1 MKKKK
6 IFMEVNK
13 MKKKKIFME
22 VNKMKKKKILIVTI
36 ITVIVLLGITLF
48 IFLEKKDNK
57 EKESGN
63 IQTNEEK
70 INIKE
75 NVEVEINSEV
85 LNIKDFFENSNFSD
99 GKINYFE
106 NDKKIKFDTKYN
118 KIGSFKVVIKIN
130 DKNYETTLN
139 VVDTLAP
146 TLKLKELTITLGDK
160 FEINSFVESCTDNS
174 KEDCI
179 LSYKENK
186 KYTKV
191 GTYDVTIIAK
201 DKSDNVAEETTKLII
216 KNKKT
221 TNETQTKNDNK
232 TNNNSNKVKFVKEET
247 ESVKETKEL
256 KYGTIL
262 NSWHVKTYKLYSDGS
277 KKTVNE
283 YTHYE
288 VDGTNFNAKTSDML
302 PEAIENMNVY
312 KDIVNDVVKYTNEFR
327 TEVGQAPLTLDETL
341 TKAAMVRA
349 IEMAYSDKFSHER
362 PDGNMCYYIMRDFGQ
377 DIYGVGE
384 NIASRQRNAKEVS
397 YAWKGSQ
404 GHYENMINASF
415 TRIGVGVINF
425 YGTYYWVQLFQY

>member
-1 MKKKK
+1 
-6 IFMEVNK
+6 
-13 MKKKKIFME
+13 
-22 VNKMKKKKILIVTI
+22 MKKKKILTITTI
-36 ITVIVLLGITLF
+36 IVIVLLGITLF
-48 IFLEKKDNK
+48 IFLEKKDIK
-57 EKESGN
+57 EKESSN

-85 LNIKDFFENSNFSD
+85 LNIKNFFENSNFSD
-99 GKINYFE
+99 GEINYFE
-106 NDKKIKFDTKYN
+106 SDKKIKFDTKYN
-118 KIGSFKVVIKIN
+118 KIGSFKVVMKIN

-139 VVDTLAP
+139 VVDKLAP

-174 KEDCI
+174 EEDCI

-201 DKSDNVAEETTKLII
+201 DKSDNVVEETTKLIV

-221 TNETQTKNDNK
+221 TNETQT
-232 TNNNSNKVKFVKEET
+232 NNNNNNNNKVKFVKEET

-404 GHYENMINASF
+404 GHYENMISASF

>member
-1 MKKKK
+1 
-6 IFMEVNK
+6 
-13 MKKKKIFME
+13 
-22 VNKMKKKKILIVTI
+22 MKKKKILTITTI
-36 ITVIVLLGITLF
+36 IVIVLLGIILF
-48 IFLEKKDNK
+48 IFLEKKDIK
-57 EKESGN
+57 EKESSN

-85 LNIKDFFENSNFSD
+85 LNIKNFFENSNFSD
-99 GKINYFE
+99 GEINYFE
-106 NDKKIKFDTKYN
+106 SDKKIKFDTKYN

-139 VVDTLAP
+139 VVDKLAP

-174 KEDCI
+174 EEDCI

-201 DKSDNVAEETTKLII
+201 DKSDNVVEETTKLIV

-221 TNETQTKNDNK
+221 TNETQT
-232 TNNNSNKVKFVKEET
+232 NNNNNNNKVKFVKEET

-404 GHYENMINASF
+404 GHYENMISASF

>member
-1 MKKKK
+1 
-6 IFMEVNK
+6 
-13 MKKKKIFME
+13 
-22 VNKMKKKKILIVTI
+22 MKKKKILIITTI
-36 ITVIVLLGITLF
+36 IVIVLLGITLF
-48 IFLEKKDNK
+48 IFLEKKDIK
-57 EKESGN
+57 EKESSN

-85 LNIKDFFENSNFSD
+85 LNIKNFFENSNFSD
-99 GKINYFE
+99 GEINYFE
-106 NDKKIKFDTKYN
+106 SDKKIKFDTKYN
-118 KIGSFKVVIKIN
+118 KIGSFKVVMKIN

-139 VVDTLAP
+139 VVDKLAP

-174 KEDCI
+174 EEDCI

-201 DKSDNVAEETTKLII
+201 DKSDNVVEETTKLIV

-221 TNETQTKNDNK
+221 TNETQT
-232 TNNNSNKVKFVKEET
+232 NNNNNNNNNKVKFVKEET

-397 YAWKGSQ
+397 YA
-404 GHYENMINASF
+404 
-415 TRIGVGVINF
+415 
-425 YGTYYWVQLFQY
+425 

>member
-1 MKKKK
+1 
-6 IFMEVNK
+6 
-13 MKKKKIFME
+13 
-22 VNKMKKKKILIVTI
+22 MKKKKILIITTI
-36 ITVIVLLGITLF
+36 IVIVLLGITLF
-48 IFLEKKDNK
+48 IFLEKKDIK
-57 EKESGN
+57 EKESSN

-85 LNIKDFFENSNFSD
+85 LNIKNFFENSNFSD
-99 GKINYFE
+99 GEINYFE
-106 NDKKIKFDTKYN
+106 SDKKIKFDTKYN
-118 KIGSFKVVIKIN
+118 KIGSFKVVMKIN

-139 VVDTLAP
+139 VVDKLAP

-174 KEDCI
+174 EEDCI

-201 DKSDNVAEETTKLII
+201 DKSDNVVEETTKLIV

-221 TNETQTKNDNK
+221 TNETQT
-232 TNNNSNKVKFVKEET
+232 NNNKVKFVKEET

-277 KKTVNE
+277 KKIVNE

-404 GHYENMINASF
+404 GHYENMISASF
-415 TRIGVGVINF
+415 TRIDVGVINF

>member
-1 MKKKK
+1 
-6 IFMEVNK
+6 
-13 MKKKKIFME
+13 
-22 VNKMKKKKILIVTI
+22 MKKKKILIVTI

-57 EKESGN
+57 EKESSN

-130 DKNYETTLN
+130 DKNYETAVN

-186 KYTKV
+186 KYTKA

-216 KNKKT
+216 KNKKN

-277 KKTVNE
+277 KKIVNE

-302 PEAIENMNVY
+302 PEAIENMNIY
-312 KDIVNDVVKYTNEFR
+312 KDNVNDVVKYTNEFR
-327 TEVGQAPLTLDETL
+327 TEVGKEPLTLDETL

-349 IEMAYSDKFSHER
+349 IEMAYSDKFNHER

-404 GHYENMINASF
+404 GHYENMISASF
-415 TRIGVGVINF
+415 TRIGIGVINF

>member
-1 MKKKK
+1 
-6 IFMEVNK
+6 
-13 MKKKKIFME
+13 
-22 VNKMKKKKILIVTI
+22 MKKKKILIITTI
-36 ITVIVLLGITLF
+36 IVIVLLGITLF
-48 IFLEKKDNK
+48 IFLEKKDIK
-57 EKESGN
+57 EKESSN

-85 LNIKDFFENSNFSD
+85 LNIKNFFENSNFSD
-99 GKINYFE
+99 GEINYFE
-106 NDKKIKFDTKYN
+106 SDKKIKFDTKYN

-139 VVDTLAP
+139 VVDKLAP

-174 KEDCI
+174 EEDCI

-201 DKSDNVAEETTKLII
+201 DKSDNVVEETTKLIV

-221 TNETQTKNDNK
+221 TNETQT
-232 TNNNSNKVKFVKEET
+232 NNNNNKVKFVKEET

-277 KKTVNE
+277 KKTINE

-404 GHYENMINASF
+404 GHYENMISASF

>member
-1 MKKKK
+1 
-6 IFMEVNK
+6 
-13 MKKKKIFME
+13 
-22 VNKMKKKKILIVTI
+22 MKKKKILIITTI
-36 ITVIVLLGITLF
+36 IVIVLLGITLF
-48 IFLEKKDNK
+48 IFLEKKDIK
-57 EKESGN
+57 EKESSN

-85 LNIKDFFENSNFSD
+85 LNIKNFFENSNFSD
-99 GKINYFE
+99 GEINYFE
-106 NDKKIKFDTKYN
+106 SDKKIKFDTKYN

-139 VVDTLAP
+139 VVDKLAP
-146 TLKLKELTITLGDK
+146 TLKLKKLTITLGDK

-174 KEDCI
+174 EEDCI

-201 DKSDNVAEETTKLII
+201 DKSDNVVEETTKLIV

-221 TNETQTKNDNK
+221 TNETQT
-232 TNNNSNKVKFVKEET
+232 NNNNNNNNNNKVKFVKEET

-404 GHYENMINASF
+404 GHYENMISASF

>member
-1 MKKKK
+1 
-6 IFMEVNK
+6 
-13 MKKKKIFME
+13 
-22 VNKMKKKKILIVTI
+22 MKKKKILTITTI
-36 ITVIVLLGITLF
+36 IVIVLLGITLF
-48 IFLEKKDNK
+48 IFLEKKDIK
-57 EKESGN
+57 EKESSN
-63 IQTNEEK
+63 IQTKEEK

-85 LNIKDFFENSNFSD
+85 LNIKDFFKNSNFSD
-99 GKINYFE
+99 EEINYFE

-139 VVDTLAP
+139 VVDKLAP

-174 KEDCI
+174 EEDCI

-201 DKSDNVAEETTKLII
+201 DKSDNVVEETTKLIV

-221 TNETQTKNDNK
+221 TNETQT
-232 TNNNSNKVKFVKEET
+232 NNNNNNNNKVKFVKEET

-302 PEAIENMNVY
+302 PEAIENMNIY
-312 KDIVNDVVKYTNEFR
+312 KNIVNDIVKYTNEFR
-327 TEVGQAPLTLDETL
+327 TEAGKEPLTLDETL

-384 NIASRQRNAKEVS
+384 NIASRQRSAKEVS

-404 GHYENMINASF
+404 GHYENMISSSF

>member
-1 MKKKK
+1 
-6 IFMEVNK
+6 
-13 MKKKKIFME
+13 
-22 VNKMKKKKILIVTI
+22 MKKKKILIITTI
-36 ITVIVLLGITLF
+36 IVIVLLGITLF
-48 IFLEKKDNK
+48 IFLEKKDIK
-57 EKESGN
+57 EKESSN

-99 GKINYFE
+99 GEINYFE

-118 KIGSFKVVIKIN
+118 KIGSFKVVMKIN

-139 VVDTLAP
+139 VVDKLAP

-174 KEDCI
+174 EEDCI

-201 DKSDNVAEETTKLII
+201 DKSDNVVEETTKLIV

-221 TNETQTKNDNK
+221 TNETQT
-232 TNNNSNKVKFVKEET
+232 NNNNNNNNKVKFVKEET

-404 GHYENMINASF
+404 GHYENMISASF

>member
-1 MKKKK
+1 
-6 IFMEVNK
+6 
-13 MKKKKIFME
+13 
-22 VNKMKKKKILIVTI
+22 MKKKKILTITTI
-36 ITVIVLLGITLF
+36 IVIVLLGITLF
-48 IFLEKKDNK
+48 IFLEKKDIK
-57 EKESGN
+57 EKESSN
-63 IQTNEEK
+63 IQTKEEK

-99 GKINYFE
+99 GEINYFE
-106 NDKKIKFDTKYN
+106 SDKKIKFDTKYN

-130 DKNYETTLN
+130 DKNYETAIN

-221 TNETQTKNDNK
+221 INETQTKNDNK

-277 KKTVNE
+277 KKTINE

-312 KDIVNDVVKYTNEFR
+312 KGIVNDVVKYTNEFR

-404 GHYENMINASF
+404 GHYENMISASF

>member
-1 MKKKK
+1 
-6 IFMEVNK
+6 
-13 MKKKKIFME
+13 
-22 VNKMKKKKILIVTI
+22 MKKKKILIITTI
-36 ITVIVLLGITLF
+36 IVIVLLGITLF
-48 IFLEKKDNK
+48 IFLEKKDIK
-57 EKESGN
+57 EKESSN

-85 LNIKDFFENSNFSD
+85 LNIKNFFENSNFSD
-99 GKINYFE
+99 GEINYFE
-106 NDKKIKFDTKYN
+106 SDKKIKFDTKYN
-118 KIGSFKVVIKIN
+118 KIGSFKVVMKIN

-139 VVDTLAP
+139 VVDKLAP

-174 KEDCI
+174 EEDCI

-201 DKSDNVAEETTKLII
+201 DKSDNVVEETTKLIV

-221 TNETQTKNDNK
+221 TNETQT
-232 TNNNSNKVKFVKEET
+232 NNNNNNNKNNTVKFVKEET

-404 GHYENMINASF
+404 GHYENMISASF

>member
-1 MKKKK
+1 
-6 IFMEVNK
+6 
-13 MKKKKIFME
+13 
-22 VNKMKKKKILIVTI
+22 MKKKKILIITTI
-36 ITVIVLLGITLF
+36 IVIVLLGITLF
-48 IFLEKKDNK
+48 IFLEKKDIK
-57 EKESGN
+57 EKESSN
-63 IQTNEEK
+63 IQTKEEK

-99 GKINYFE
+99 EEINYFE

-139 VVDTLAP
+139 VVDKLAP

-174 KEDCI
+174 EEDCI

-201 DKSDNVAEETTKLII
+201 DKSDNVVEETTKLIV

-221 TNETQTKNDNK
+221 TNETQT
-232 TNNNSNKVKFVKEET
+232 NNNNNNKVKFVREET

-312 KDIVNDVVKYTNEFR
+312 KDIVNDIVKYTNEFR

-404 GHYENMINASF
+404 GHYENMISTSF

>member
-1 MKKKK
+1 
-6 IFMEVNK
+6 
-13 MKKKKIFME
+13 
-22 VNKMKKKKILIVTI
+22 MKKKKILTITTI
-36 ITVIVLLGITLF
+36 IVIVLLGITLF
-48 IFLEKKDNK
+48 IFLEKKDIK
-57 EKESGN
+57 EKESSN

-85 LNIKDFFENSNFSD
+85 LNIKNFFENSNFSD
-99 GKINYFE
+99 GEINYFE
-106 NDKKIKFDTKYN
+106 SDKKIKFDTKYN
-118 KIGSFKVVIKIN
+118 KIGSFKVVMKIN

-139 VVDTLAP
+139 VVDKLAP

-174 KEDCI
+174 EEDCI

-201 DKSDNVAEETTKLII
+201 DKSDNVVEETTKLIV

-404 GHYENMINASF
+404 GHYENMISASF

>member
-1 MKKKK
+1 
-6 IFMEVNK
+6 
-13 MKKKKIFME
+13 
-22 VNKMKKKKILIVTI
+22 MKKKKILIITTI
-36 ITVIVLLGITLF
+36 IVIVLLGITLF
-48 IFLEKKDNK
+48 IFLEKKDIK
-57 EKESGN
+57 EKESSN

-85 LNIKDFFENSNFSD
+85 LNIKNFFENSNFSD
-99 GKINYFE
+99 GEINYFE
-106 NDKKIKFDTKYN
+106 SDKKIKFDTKYN

-139 VVDTLAP
+139 VVDKLAP

-174 KEDCI
+174 EEDCI

-201 DKSDNVAEETTKLII
+201 DKSDNVVEETTKLIV

-221 TNETQTKNDNK
+221 TNETQT
-232 TNNNSNKVKFVKEET
+232 NNNNNNNNKVKFVKEET

-404 GHYENMINASF
+404 GHYENMISASF

>member
-1 MKKKK
+1 
-6 IFMEVNK
+6 
-13 MKKKKIFME
+13 
-22 VNKMKKKKILIVTI
+22 MKKKKILIITTI
-36 ITVIVLLGITLF
+36 IVIVLLGITLF
-48 IFLEKKDNK
+48 IFLEKKDIK
-57 EKESGN
+57 EKESSN
-63 IQTNEEK
+63 IQTKEEK

-85 LNIKDFFENSNFSD
+85 LNIKNFFENSNFSD
-99 GKINYFE
+99 GEINYFE
-106 NDKKIKFDTKYN
+106 SDKKIKFDTKYN
-118 KIGSFKVVIKIN
+118 KIGSFKVVMKIN

-139 VVDTLAP
+139 VVDKLAP

-174 KEDCI
+174 EEDCI

-201 DKSDNVAEETTKLII
+201 DKSDNVVEETTKLIV

-221 TNETQTKNDNK
+221 TNETQT
-232 TNNNSNKVKFVKEET
+232 NNNNNNKVKFVKEET

-404 GHYENMINASF
+404 GHYENMISASF

>member
-1 MKKKK
+1 
-6 IFMEVNK
+6 
-13 MKKKKIFME
+13 
-22 VNKMKKKKILIVTI
+22 MKKKKILTITTI
-36 ITVIVLLGITLF
+36 ILIVLLGITLF
-48 IFLEKKDNK
+48 IFLEKKDIK
-57 EKESGN
+57 EKESSN
-63 IQTNEEK
+63 IQTKEEK

-85 LNIKDFFENSNFSD
+85 LNIKNFFENSNFSD
-99 GKINYFE
+99 GEINYFE
-106 NDKKIKFDTKYN
+106 SDKKIKFDTKYN
-118 KIGSFKVVIKIN
+118 KIGSFKVVMKIN

-139 VVDTLAP
+139 VVDKLAP

-160 FEINSFVESCTDNS
+160 LEINSFVESCTDNS
-174 KEDCI
+174 EEDCI

-201 DKSDNVAEETTKLII
+201 DKSDNVVEETTKLIV

-221 TNETQTKNDNK
+221 TNETQT
-232 TNNNSNKVKFVKEET
+232 NNNNNNKVKFVKEET

-404 GHYENMINASF
+404 GHYENMISASF

>member
-1 MKKKK
+1 
-6 IFMEVNK
+6 
-13 MKKKKIFME
+13 
-22 VNKMKKKKILIVTI
+22 MKKKKILIITTI
-36 ITVIVLLGITLF
+36 IVIVLLGITLF
-48 IFLEKKDNK
+48 IFLEKKDIK
-57 EKESGN
+57 EKESSN
-63 IQTNEEK
+63 IQTKEEK

-85 LNIKDFFENSNFSD
+85 LNIKNFFENSNFSD
-99 GKINYFE
+99 GEINYFE
-106 NDKKIKFDTKYN
+106 SDKKIKFDTKYN
-118 KIGSFKVVIKIN
+118 KIGSFKVVMKIN

-139 VVDTLAP
+139 VVDKLAP

-174 KEDCI
+174 EEDCI

-201 DKSDNVAEETTKLII
+201 DKSDNVVEETTKLIV

-221 TNETQTKNDNK
+221 TNETQT
-232 TNNNSNKVKFVKEET
+232 NNNNNNNNNKVKFVKEET

-404 GHYENMINASF
+404 GHYENMISASF

-425 YGTYYWVQLFQY
+425 YGTYYWVQLFRY

>member
-1 MKKKK
+1 
-6 IFMEVNK
+6 
-13 MKKKKIFME
+13 
-22 VNKMKKKKILIVTI
+22 MKKKKILIITTI
-36 ITVIVLLGITLF
+36 IVIVLLGITLF
-48 IFLEKKDNK
+48 IFLEKKDIK
-57 EKESGN
+57 EKESSN
-63 IQTNEEK
+63 IQTKEEK

-85 LNIKDFFENSNFSD
+85 LNIKNFFENSNFSD
-99 GKINYFE
+99 GEINYFE
-106 NDKKIKFDTKYN
+106 SDKKIKFDTKYN
-118 KIGSFKVVIKIN
+118 KIGNFKVVMKIN

-139 VVDTLAP
+139 VVDKLAP

-174 KEDCI
+174 EEDCI

-201 DKSDNVAEETTKLII
+201 DKSDNVVEETTKLIV

-221 TNETQTKNDNK
+221 TNETQT
-232 TNNNSNKVKFVKEET
+232 NNNNNNKVKFVKEET

-404 GHYENMINASF
+404 GHYENMISASF

>member
-1 MKKKK
+1 
-6 IFMEVNK
+6 
-13 MKKKKIFME
+13 
-22 VNKMKKKKILIVTI
+22 MKKKKILTITTI
-36 ITVIVLLGITLF
+36 IVIVLLGITLF
-48 IFLEKKDNK
+48 IFLEKKDIK
-57 EKESGN
+57 EKESSN
-63 IQTNEEK
+63 IQTKEEK

-85 LNIKDFFENSNFSD
+85 LNIKNFFENSNFSD
-99 GKINYFE
+99 GEINYFE
-106 NDKKIKFDTKYN
+106 SDKKIKFDTKYN
-118 KIGSFKVVIKIN
+118 KIGSFKVVMKIN

-139 VVDTLAP
+139 VVDKLAP

-174 KEDCI
+174 EEDCI

-201 DKSDNVAEETTKLII
+201 DKSDNVVEETTKLIV

-221 TNETQTKNDNK
+221 TNETQT
-232 TNNNSNKVKFVKEET
+232 NNNNNNNNNKVKFVKEET

-302 PEAIENMNVY
+302 PEVIENMNVY

-404 GHYENMINASF
+404 GHYENMISASF

>member
-1 MKKKK
+1 
-6 IFMEVNK
+6 
-13 MKKKKIFME
+13 
-22 VNKMKKKKILIVTI
+22 MKKKKILIITTI
-36 ITVIVLLGITLF
+36 IVIVLLGITLF
-48 IFLEKKDNK
+48 IFLEKKDIK
-57 EKESGN
+57 EKESSN

-85 LNIKDFFENSNFSD
+85 LNIKNFFENSNFSD
-99 GKINYFE
+99 GEINYFE
-106 NDKKIKFDTKYN
+106 SDKKIKFDTKYN
-118 KIGSFKVVIKIN
+118 KIGSFKVVMKIN

-139 VVDTLAP
+139 VVDKLAP

-174 KEDCI
+174 EEDCI

-201 DKSDNVAEETTKLII
+201 DKSDNVVEETTKLIV

-221 TNETQTKNDNK
+221 TNETQT
-232 TNNNSNKVKFVKEET
+232 NNNNNKVKFVKEET

-349 IEMAYSDKFSHER
+349 IEMAYSDKFSHKR

-404 GHYENMINASF
+404 GHYENMISASF

>member
-1 MKKKK
+1 
-6 IFMEVNK
+6 
-13 MKKKKIFME
+13 
-22 VNKMKKKKILIVTI
+22 MKKKKILIITTI
-36 ITVIVLLGITLF
+36 IVIVLLGITLF
-48 IFLEKKDNK
+48 IFLEKKDIK
-57 EKESGN
+57 EKESSN

-85 LNIKDFFENSNFSD
+85 LNIKNFFENSNFSD
-99 GKINYFE
+99 GEINYFE
-106 NDKKIKFDTKYN
+106 SDKKIKFDTKYN

-139 VVDTLAP
+139 VVDKLAP

-174 KEDCI
+174 EEDCI

-201 DKSDNVAEETTKLII
+201 DKSDNVVEETTKLII
-216 KNKKT
+216 KNKKN
-221 TNETQTKNDNK
+221 TNETQT
-232 TNNNSNKVKFVKEET
+232 NNNKVKFVKEET

-277 KKTVNE
+277 KKIVNE

-404 GHYENMINASF
+404 GHYENMISASF

>member
-1 MKKKK
+1 MYKR
-6 IFMEVNK
+6 
-13 MKKKKIFME
+13 
-22 VNKMKKKKILIVTI
+22 
-36 ITVIVLLGITLF
+36 
-48 IFLEKKDNK
+48 
-57 EKESGN
+57 
-63 IQTNEEK
+63 Q
-70 INIKE
+70 
-75 NVEVEINSEV
+75 
-85 LNIKDFFENSNFSD
+85 
-99 GKINYFE
+99 
-106 NDKKIKFDTKYN
+106 
-118 KIGSFKVVIKIN
+118 

-139 VVDTLAP
+139 VVDKLAP

-201 DKSDNVAEETTKLII
+201 DKSDNVVEETTKLIV

-221 TNETQTKNDNK
+221 TNETQT
-232 TNNNSNKVKFVKEET
+232 NNNNNNNNKVKFVKEET

-397 YAWKGSQ
+397 YARKGSQ
-404 GHYENMINASF
+404 GHYENMISASF

>member
-1 MKKKK
+1 
-6 IFMEVNK
+6 
-13 MKKKKIFME
+13 
-22 VNKMKKKKILIVTI
+22 MKKKKILTITTI
-36 ITVIVLLGITLF
+36 IVIVLLGITLF
-48 IFLEKKDNK
+48 IFLEKKDIK
-57 EKESGN
+57 EKESSN

-85 LNIKDFFENSNFSD
+85 LNIKNFFENSNFSD
-99 GKINYFE
+99 GEINYFE
-106 NDKKIKFDTKYN
+106 SDKKIKFDTKYN
-118 KIGSFKVVIKIN
+118 KIGSFKVVMKIN

-139 VVDTLAP
+139 VVDKLAP

-174 KEDCI
+174 EEDCI

-201 DKSDNVAEETTKLII
+201 DKSDNVVEETTKLIV

-221 TNETQTKNDNK
+221 TNETQT
-232 TNNNSNKVKFVKEET
+232 NNNNNNKVKFVKEET

-404 GHYENMINASF
+404 GHYENMISASF

>member
-1 MKKKK
+1 
-6 IFMEVNK
+6 
-13 MKKKKIFME
+13 
-22 VNKMKKKKILIVTI
+22 MKKKKILTITTI
-36 ITVIVLLGITLF
+36 IVIVLLGITLF
-48 IFLEKKDNK
+48 IFLEKKDIK
-57 EKESGN
+57 EKESSN
-63 IQTNEEK
+63 IQTKEEK

-85 LNIKDFFENSNFSD
+85 LNIKNFFENSNFSD
-99 GKINYFE
+99 GEINYFE
-106 NDKKIKFDTKYN
+106 SDKKIKFDTKYN
-118 KIGSFKVVIKIN
+118 KIGSFKVVMKIN

-139 VVDTLAP
+139 VVDKLAP

-174 KEDCI
+174 QEDCI

-201 DKSDNVAEETTKLII
+201 DKSDNVVEETTKLIV

-221 TNETQTKNDNK
+221 TNETQT
-232 TNNNSNKVKFVKEET
+232 NNNNNNNKVKFVKEET

-404 GHYENMINASF
+404 GHYENMISASF

>member
-1 MKKKK
+1 
-6 IFMEVNK
+6 
-13 MKKKKIFME
+13 
-22 VNKMKKKKILIVTI
+22 MKKKKILTITTI
-36 ITVIVLLGITLF
+36 IVIVLLGIILF
-48 IFLEKKDNK
+48 IFLEKKDIK
-57 EKESGN
+57 EKESSN

-85 LNIKDFFENSNFSD
+85 LNIKNFFENSNFSD
-99 GKINYFE
+99 GEINYFE
-106 NDKKIKFDTKYN
+106 SDKKIKFDTKYN

-139 VVDTLAP
+139 VVDKLAP

-174 KEDCI
+174 EEDCI

-201 DKSDNVAEETTKLII
+201 DKSDNVVEETTKLIV

-221 TNETQTKNDNK
+221 TNETQT
-232 TNNNSNKVKFVKEET
+232 NNNNNKVKFVKEET

-404 GHYENMINASF
+404 GHYENMISASF

>member
-1 MKKKK
+1 
-6 IFMEVNK
+6 
-13 MKKKKIFME
+13 
-22 VNKMKKKKILIVTI
+22 MKKKKILIITTI
-36 ITVIVLLGITLF
+36 IVIVLLGITLF
-48 IFLEKKDNK
+48 IFLEKKDIK
-57 EKESGN
+57 EKESSN

-85 LNIKDFFENSNFSD
+85 LNIKNFFENSNFSD
-99 GKINYFE
+99 GEINYFE
-106 NDKKIKFDTKYN
+106 SDKKIKFDTKYN

-139 VVDTLAP
+139 VVDKLAP

-174 KEDCI
+174 EEDCI

-201 DKSDNVAEETTKLII
+201 DKSDNVVEETTKLII
-216 KNKKT
+216 KNKKN

-262 NSWHVKTYKLYSDGS
+262 NSWHVKTYKLYSDES
-277 KKTVNE
+277 KKIVNE

-362 PDGNMCYYIMRDFGQ
+362 PDGNMCYYIMRDF
-377 DIYGVGE
+377 
-384 NIASRQRNAKEVS
+384 
-397 YAWKGSQ
+397 
-404 GHYENMINASF
+404 
-415 TRIGVGVINF
+415 
-425 YGTYYWVQLFQY
+425 

>member
-1 MKKKK
+1 
-6 IFMEVNK
+6 
-13 MKKKKIFME
+13 
-22 VNKMKKKKILIVTI
+22 MKKKKILTITTI
-36 ITVIVLLGITLF
+36 IVIVLLGITLF
-48 IFLEKKDNK
+48 IFLEKKDIK
-57 EKESGN
+57 EKESSN
-63 IQTNEEK
+63 IQTKEEK

-85 LNIKDFFENSNFSD
+85 LNIKNFFENSNFSD
-99 GKINYFE
+99 GEINYFE
-106 NDKKIKFDTKYN
+106 SDKKIKFDTKYN
-118 KIGSFKVVIKIN
+118 KIGSFKVVMKIN

-139 VVDTLAP
+139 VVDKLAP

-174 KEDCI
+174 EEDCI

-201 DKSDNVAEETTKLII
+201 DKSDNVVEETTKLIV

-221 TNETQTKNDNK
+221 TNETQT
-232 TNNNSNKVKFVKEET
+232 NNNNNNKVKFVKEET

-404 GHYENMINASF
+404 GHYENMISASF

>member
-1 MKKKK
+1 
-6 IFMEVNK
+6 
-13 MKKKKIFME
+13 
-22 VNKMKKKKILIVTI
+22 MKKKKILTITTI
-36 ITVIVLLGITLF
+36 IVIVLLGITLF
-48 IFLEKKDNK
+48 IFLEKKDIK
-57 EKESGN
+57 EKESSN

-85 LNIKDFFENSNFSD
+85 LNIKNFFENSNFSD
-99 GKINYFE
+99 GEINYFE
-106 NDKKIKFDTKYN
+106 SDKKIKFDTKYN
-118 KIGSFKVVIKIN
+118 KIGSFKVVMKIN

-139 VVDTLAP
+139 VVDKLAP

-174 KEDCI
+174 EEDCI

-201 DKSDNVAEETTKLII
+201 DKSDNVVEETTKLIV

-221 TNETQTKNDNK
+221 TNETQT
-232 TNNNSNKVKFVKEET
+232 NNNNKVKFVKEET

-404 GHYENMINASF
+404 GHYENMISASF